1 VLSAPVVVVGAG
13 VSGVACARELAAAGI
28 PVDLRERGP
37 VTGGRMASRTLAG
50 RIVDL
55 GASYLTC
62 RTAEFGAVVRSWSE
76 RGLVRPWADRFAVR
90 TADGWRESDPG
101 PVRYGTPRGLRSLVE
116 DLATGLDVR
125 LRCAVADVGPGPRVD
140 GEPAA
145 AVVLAMP
152 DPQAYELLADELT
165 DELTAVDGRA
175 YEPAFA
181 IAAGWAERCWRDL
194 DGAFVADDPDLTWV
208 ADDGRRRRDGA
219 PVLVAHT
226 TASFA
231 LPHLDKP
238 ADAAE
243 PALAALRRVMEID
256 RPPDWTYLQPWSL
269 ASPAEPHD
277 APYHL
282 GGSMV
287 GLCSDAWGSPRIE
300 TAWTSGHL
308 LGRALVERL
317 A

>member
-1 VLSAPVVVVGAG
+1 MPSAPVVVVGAG

-125 LRCAVADVGPGPRVD
+125 LRCEVADVGPGPRVD

-152 DPQAYELLADELT
+152 DPQASEPARRRADRRADRGRRAGVRAGVRDRGRLGRALLAGP
-165 DELTAVDGRA
+165 GRRVRRRR
-175 YEPAFA
+175 P
-181 IAAGWAERCWRDL
+181 G
-194 DGAFVADDPDLTWV
+194 PDL
-208 ADDGRRRRDGA
+208 GRRRRPAPRRRGA
-219 PVLVAHT
+219 GARRAHHRLV
-226 TASFA
+226 
-231 LPHLDKP
+231 
-238 ADAAE
+238 
-243 PALAALRRVMEID
+243 RRC
-256 RPPDWTYLQPWSL
+256 RT
-269 ASPAEPHD
+269 
-277 APYHL
+277 
-282 GGSMV
+282 
-287 GLCSDAWGSPRIE
+287 
-300 TAWTSGHL
+300 WTSRRTRPSRRWPHCAG
-308 LGRALVERL
+308 
-317 A
+317 